1 MTINTTEL
9 ELTVYK
15 NIVPNYWDFSGR
27 ETNEDFF
34 LFWFVS
40 ADIHVW

>member
-15 NIVPNYWDFSGR
+15 NIVPNYLDFSGR

-34 LFWFVS
+34 
-40 ADIHVW
+40 